1 MRKWFKK
8 KNVAVVGNATSLFD
22 TMYGADIDEHDVVVR
37 INLGYRAMGRPSH
50 GHRLDVLA
58 CSRYS
63 FLVRNG
69 VINDIAPGAVLQT
82 GELNHGESMVDGLCY
97 VDEKTRQALKDL
109 AGLDKKQKP
118 SAGLATLWWI
128 RQCGAAQVDVYGF
141 DWKQTPTFYDPNVL
155 DDTHAYDLERGFCLG
170 YFRDRRGFRFY

>member
-8 KNVAVVGNATSLFD
+8 KSVAVVGNAMSLFNSKFGD
-22 TMYGADIDEHDVVVR
+22 EIDSHDVVVR
-37 INLGYRAMGRPSH
+37 INLGYRAMGRTSH

-69 VINDIAPGAVLQT
+69 VIDDIAPKAVLHT
-82 GELNHGESMVDGLCY
+82 GELNHGESLVEGVCY
-97 VDEKTRQALKDL
+97 VDEKTRQHLKDL
-109 AGLDKKQKP
+109 LGLDKKQKP
-118 SAGLATLWWI
+118 STGLSTLWWI

-141 DWKQTPTFYDPNVL
+141 DWKQTPTFYDPNVI
-155 DDTHAYDLERGFCLG
+155 DDSHAYDLERDFCLN
-170 YFRDRRGFRFY
+170 YFQNRRGFCFY